1 MSYIPKKPMFPSEN
15 VNMRKFKTDDGAVL
29 RNNIKIAEEL
39 GYSKNV
45 IAKLQG
51 LKGDENAQMRVLHD
65 ARMGVIK

>member
-1 MSYIPKKPMFPSEN
+1 MSSNILKN
-15 VNMRKFKTDDGAVL
+15 VQINLRKWKSDDNTVL
-29 RNNIKIAEEL
+29 RNNIQIATEL